1 MYSLPGN
8 NLSLNSVVDYLWS
21 EAVGGRTKQAYNT
34 GMRCFRTF
42 LALNNFICDGSI
54 PVVDEN
60 MLILF
65 VAHCFSV
72 LHLKYGTIKLYLN
85 GIRFHYL
92 QLGIKN
98 PLCDSSPNLERLH
111 TILRAIKRIQGST
124 VRSRLPITFDILHN
138 MCKRIRKGLF
148 SPFLNIMLEAAFT
161 AAFFG
166 FLRCGEFTCKSVF
179 DPQINLTMDDV
190 TIEEDSSS
198 VKILLKASK
207 TDPFRRGVVVNL
219 FRTGHSVCPVTAVL
233 NYLKTIPSHLKR
245 KGQPFFLNDKLQ
257 PLTRHFFLQQL
268 KTVLQSMGLDHSQLG
283 QGHSFRIGAASSCS
297 KAGIEDHLIKTL
309 GRWSSDCYIRYI
321 HTPLSAVSEAQRK
334 MCY

>member
-1 MYSLPGN
+1 M
-8 NLSLNSVVDYLWS
+8 DYLWS

-161 AAFFG
+161 VAFFG